1 MWYNTEEGA
10 GRGPRRRHE
19 PDLETVSRLSGR
31 ITALRPQQ
39 RDPHRCSLYLDGRYV
54 MSLHEES
61 ILLTHLKEGMEVDG
75 AQLAEALRQDLIKRA
90 WDYAL
95 RLLSASARTRR
106 QVAQRLQR
114 RYPPEVAEQVLER
127 LTAAGWL
134 DDEAY
139 ARHYVEVHRGFGAA
153 RLLRELTRRGV
164 SPDLARQVVAE
175 ALEGEDLVIRARE
188 AAAQRLKR
196 TPGLDRETAQRRLAG
211 YLARRGYD
219 FATIAEALAPLL
231 QDLPRAP
238 RPRRLSGRLRGGM
251 APEEEAEST

>member
-1 MWYNTEEGA
+1 MLDNPEGA
-10 GRGPRRRHE
+10 ARGPRRRNE
-19 PDLETVSRLSGR
+19 PDLETVAGLSGR

-39 RDPHRCSLYLDGRYV
+39 RDPHRRSLYLDGQYV

-61 ILLTHLKEGMEVDG
+61 VFLAHLREGMEVDG
-75 AQLAEALRQDLIKRA
+75 AQLAEAMRQELRRRA

-95 RLLSASARTRR
+95 RLLSASARTRH

-134 DDEAY
+134 DDAAY
-139 ARHYVEVHRGFGAA
+139 ARHYVETHRGFGGA

-164 SPDLARQVVAE
+164 SPDVARQAVAD
-175 ALEGEDLVIRARE
+175 ALEGEDLVARARE
-188 AAAQRLKR
+188 AAAERLKR

-219 FATIAEALAPLL
+219 YGTIVQALTPLL
-231 QDLPRAP
+231 KDLPRAP
-238 RPRRLSGRLRGGM
+238 RKQRNPGRLRARELG
-251 APEEEAEST
+251 AEEDEST